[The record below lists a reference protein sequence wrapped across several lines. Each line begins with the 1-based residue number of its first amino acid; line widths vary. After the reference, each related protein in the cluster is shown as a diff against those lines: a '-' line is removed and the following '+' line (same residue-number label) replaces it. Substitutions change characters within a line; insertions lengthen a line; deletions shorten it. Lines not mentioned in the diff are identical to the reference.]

1 MGVGIPVQIGQSRA
15 GVALIDLVLIE
26 PILSETLDLLEW
38 SRLCDHLS
46 TFAATKI
53 GAIACRQLSPWMPR
67 HATERALDLTEEA
80 LQLDRTQA
88 GGVSLQGI
96 YDLVPLWE
104 RAERGGVLQG
114 EELNLIAITLSTA
127 RRVRRI
133 IDEGEGLPVLKD
145 LIDTIRTYPELEQE
159 IRRCLDD
166 QGTVRETASEKL
178 QSLRKSS
185 RDQRSQIQDKLQRLI
200 SQHNSALQE
209 SVITQRENRFV
220 LPVKATHKD
229 QIRGIVHDSS
239 ASGATLYV
247 EPFNTVDLNNTLRQI
262 YRQIQVEEERILRQL
277 SEQVGAVASDLEHLQ
292 EVMVELDLILARA
305 RYSLWLEGN
314 RPQFRSAGLSMRQ
327 VRHPLL
333 LWQNRHE
340 QQQQVIPID
349 FKLDPQI
356 RAVLITGPN
365 TGGKTVAL
373 KTLGLMVMMAKA
385 GIFLPARDP
394 VELPWFESV
403 YADIGDEQSLQ
414 QSLSTF
420 SGHIRRI
427 GRILDTLDP
436 DPDRIQPA
444 LVLLDEVGAG
454 TDPNEGAT
462 LASAL
467 LQHLA
472 HRTLLTMASTHYGEL
487 KSLKY
492 QYPEFENASV
502 EFDEIT
508 LSPTYRLLWGIPG
521 RSNALTIAERLQLPH
536 RILERA
542 RSLLQGEDRQV
553 DVVIEGL
560 ERQRSDLE
568 ARSQQ
573 VEKLHR
579 ELETLQQEMQQRSQR
594 LKAREEELDRKRT
607 EVVDQAIRSARGEV
621 AGVIRRLQKGE
632 QTPQA
637 AQKATAEL
645 DQLEKRYS
653 PKPEPVE
660 TEFYPEVGDRV
671 RLKGLDQKGEII
683 SISGDEFVLRSGILK
698 FTATLDQLAPL
709 DEIQEKKRQRPK
721 AKPIPP
727 PEPTTVPIAMRTRQ
741 NTFDLRGKTVAEAEE
756 VIEGAIAEIGSGP
769 IWLIHGHGTGRLR
782 SGVHQYLKSHPRVAS
797 FTAAEANEGG
807 SGATVAQIQ

>member
-1 MGVGIPVQIGQSRA
+1 MRP
-15 GVALIDLVLIE
+15 DLALIE

-53 GAIACRQLSPWMPR
+53 GALACRQLSPWMPR
-67 HATERALDLTEEA
+67 HATERALDLTQEA
-80 LQLDRTQA
+80 LLLEQTQA

-96 YDLVPLWE
+96 YDLVPLLE
-104 RAERGGVLQG
+104 RAERGGALQG
-114 EELNLIAITLSTA
+114 EELNLIAITLGTA
-127 RRVRRI
+127 RRVRRL
-133 IDEGEGLPVLKD
+133 IDDATGVPVLQD
-145 LIDTIRTYPELEQE
+145 LIDTIRTYPEIEQE

-166 QGTVRETASEKL
+166 QGTVRETASDKL
-178 QSLRKSS
+178 QSLRQSS
-185 RDQRSQIQDKLQRLI
+185 REQRSQIQAKLHRLI
-200 SQHNSALQE
+200 SQHHSALQE
-209 SVITQRENRFV
+209 AVITQRENRFV
-220 LPVKATHKD
+220 LPVKASHKD

-239 ASGATLYV
+239 TSGATLYV
-247 EPFNTVDLNNTLRQI
+247 EPFSIVEQNNTLRQL
-262 YRQIQVEEERILRQL
+262 YRQIQVEEERILRDL
-277 SEQVGAVASDLEHLQ
+277 SQRVGAVATDLEHLQ
-292 EVMVELDLILARA
+292 AVMVELDLILARA
-305 RYSLWLEGN
+305 RYSTWLGGN
-314 RPQFRSAGLSMRQ
+314 RPQFRSEGLSIRQ

-340 QQQQVIPID
+340 HQQDVVPID
-349 FKLDPQI
+349 FKLQPQI
-356 RAVLITGPN
+356 RVVLITGPN

-394 VELPWFESV
+394 VELPWFDGV

-427 GRILDTLDP
+427 GRILGALDA
-436 DPDRIQPA
+436 DPTGVKPA

-454 TDPNEGAT
+454 TDPNEGAA

-472 HRTLLTMASTHYGEL
+472 QGTGLTLASTHYGEL

-492 QYPEFENASV
+492 DRPEFENASV
-502 EFDEIT
+502 EFDETT

-521 RSNALTIAERLQLPH
+521 RSNALTIAERLQLPQE
-536 RILERA
+536 ILGRA
-542 RSLLQGEDRQV
+542 RSLLRGEDQQV

-560 ERQRSDLE
+560 EKQRAELE
-568 ARSQQ
+568 SRSQQ
-573 VEKLHR
+573 VEQLHR
-579 ELETLQQEMQQRSQR
+579 ELEDLQQEMQQRNQR
-594 LKAREEELDRKRT
+594 LKAREEELDQKRT
-607 EVVDQAIRSARGEV
+607 EVVDHALRSARGEV

-653 PKPEPVE
+653 PKPEPIE
-660 TEFYPEVGDRV
+660 MEFYPEVGDRV
-671 RLKGLDQKGEII
+671 RLRGLDQKGEII
-683 SISGDEFVLRSGILK
+683 SISGDEFMLRSGILK
-698 FTATLDQLAPL
+698 FTATLDQLAPI

-721 AKPIPP
+721 PRPTPP
-727 PEPTTVPIAMRTRQ
+727 PEPTTTPIAMRTSR
-741 NTFDLRGKTVAEAEE
+741 NTFDLRGKTVVEAEE
-756 VIEGAIAEIGSGP
+756 VIEGAIAEIGAGP

-782 SGVHQYLKSHPRVAS
+782 SGVHQYLKFHPRIAS
-797 FTAAEANEGG
+797 FAAAEAHEGG
-807 SGATVAQIQ
+807 SGATVAQVQ